1 MGQLQKS
8 LSKNQYGIETGPSKQ
23 TGQWNQN
30 SNLLMQVD
38 SLQEYSKHHLG
49 TGCIDPHQSLL
60 MAKAHENPWYASC

>member
-30 SNLLMQVD
+30 SNLLMLAD
-38 SLQEYSKHHLG
+38 SLLEYSKHHLG
-49 TGCIDPHQSLL
+49 TGCIDPRQSAY
-60 MAKAHENPWYASC
+60 AKAHENPWYASC